1 MAAQELGQGWGGLAQ
16 LPAITAFLVA
26 LVPVACNG
34 AGGLIGGAHRSSLA
48 QALAAADAPDLNAAS
63 VEGNECIAI
72 KRKPMATLTIRNLDD
87 STKAQLRLQ
96 AARHGRSMEEE
107 ARAILRQAVAGAPPQ
122 PTMAGVGH
130 RIQAHFARL
139 GGVELELPDRAGLPQ
154 PPDFSELAR

>member
-1 MAAQELGQGWGGLAQ
+1 
-16 LPAITAFLVA
+16 
-26 LVPVACNG
+26 
-34 AGGLIGGAHRSSLA
+34 LA
-48 QALAAADAPDLNAAS
+48 QALAAADTPDLNAAS
-63 VEGNECIAI
+63 VEGNECTAI
-72 KRKPMATLTIRNLDD
+72 KRTPMATLTIRNLDD
-87 STKAQLRLQ
+87 STKAQLRLR